1 MPNRST
7 NGSSKPATKKIPS
20 KVCSSKSR
28 GRVVTS
34 PGTSEDEVRNVSSE
48 RRSSDL
54 ENSKGSTCS
63 GDCGKIGGCGRK
75 EKSVSL
81 EF

>member
-1 MPNRST
+1 MPNRT
-7 NGSSKPATKKIPS
+7 NDLTKPTTKKIPS

-34 PGTSEDEVRNVSSE
+34 PGTSDDEVSHVSSE
-48 RRSSDL
+48 GRSSDL
-54 ENSKGSTCS
+54 ESSKGSTCS
-63 GDCGKIGGCGRK
+63 GDCGKVRGCGRK